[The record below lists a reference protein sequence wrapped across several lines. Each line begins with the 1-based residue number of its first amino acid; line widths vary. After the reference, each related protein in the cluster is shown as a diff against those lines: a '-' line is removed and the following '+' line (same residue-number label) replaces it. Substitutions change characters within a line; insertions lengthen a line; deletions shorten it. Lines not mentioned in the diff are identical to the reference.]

1 MAIAL
6 GVELK
11 PTQALVLTPQLR
23 QAIQLLQL
31 PAVELEALL
40 RREACENPF
49 LRVDDPPDR
58 VPSPAGGWAERGASI
73 PADMRLV
80 VRRLQPDPAREP
92 PPQEARLRQ
101 PIGLRDSLRQQIGAA
116 VRDPAL
122 RTLALALVEL
132 VDEDG
137 YLREP
142 DEELAR
148 LLGATAESVQ
158 AARAMLQACEPTGV
172 GARDLAECLALQL
185 AERGRLDSPMRC
197 LLGHL
202 ELVARG
208 ELGRLERMLGIA
220 RPELESRIA
229 ELRRLDPRPGASLG
243 ESEPVALVPDLL
255 VERGPHGRW
264 RVAINEKALPKV
276 MVDRE
281 WWAELASSKLEREVR
296 RYVSERVQ
304 AANWLVRA
312 LEQRSRTLL
321 RVAVEAFRR
330 QRRFLDEGPR
340 GLRPLTLRDIARRL
354 ELHES
359 TVSRAVAGKYVATPH
374 GTFAFKYFFT
384 SELAAVGGGESHSA
398 EAVRLRIRELIAGEH
413 PARPLSDEHI
423 ARRLQ
428 EEGIAIARRTVAKYR
443 EALGIPASSQRRRI
457 KALRTAM
464 RSA

>member
-1 MAIAL
+1 MAVAL

-11 PTQALVLTPQLR
+11 PTQTLVLTPQLR

-49 LRVDDPPDR
+49 LRVDEPPER
-58 VPSPAGGWAERGASI
+58 LSSPAGGRSDGG

-80 VRRLQPDPAREP
+80 VRRLQPDPGREL

-101 PIGLRDSLRQQIGAA
+101 PVGLRDSLRLQIGAA

-122 RTLALALVEL
+122 RTLAQALVAF

-137 YLREP
+137 YLRDG

-148 LLGATAESVQ
+148 LLGATAESVR
-158 AARAMLQACEPTGV
+158 AARKALQACEPTGV

-185 AERGRLDSPMRC
+185 AERGRLDSPMRR
-197 LLGHL
+197 LLDHL

-208 ELGRLERMLGIA
+208 ELARLERLLGIP
-220 RPELESRIA
+220 RPELEARIA
-229 ELRRLDPRPGASLG
+229 ELRRLHPRPGAALG
-243 ESEPVALVPDLL
+243 EGEPVTLVPDLL
-255 VERGPHGRW
+255 VERGPQGRW
-264 RVAINEKALPKV
+264 RVAINEEALPRV
-276 MVDRE
+276 MVDRQ

-330 QRRFLDEGPR
+330 QRRFLEEGPR
-340 GLRPLTLRDIARRL
+340 GLRPLTLRDIAQRL

-359 TVSRAVAGKYVATPH
+359 TVSRAVSGKYVATPH

-384 SELAAVGGGESHSA
+384 SELAAVDGGEGHSA
-398 EAVRLRIRELIAGEH
+398 EAVRLRIRELIAAEH

-423 ARRLQ
+423 ARRLKQ
-428 EEGIAIARRTVAKYR
+428 EGIAIARRTVAKYR

-457 KALRTAM
+457 KALQTPT
-464 RSA
+464 RSG